1 MKIGMKSGEILVQ
14 EDRPLR
20 LHHAHDTEIS
30 CTAGTVWI
38 TSAGETTD
46 IILSAGQNHL
56 ARGNR
61 LILIE
66 GIGDAWIRLENK
78 ERPVFWRQAWA
89 ATRRLWQK
97 TISRKDQAASAPGWS
112 A

>member
-1 MKIGMKSGEILVQ
+1 MKIGMKSGDILVQ

-20 LHHAHDTEIS
+20 LHHAHDTIIS

-38 TSAGETTD
+38 TCTGETAD
-46 IILSAGQNHL
+46 IFLNAGQNHQ
-56 ARGNR
+56 ARSNR

-66 GIGDAWIRLENK
+66 GIGDAWIRLKNK

-89 ATRRLWQK
+89 ATRRQWQK
-97 TISRKDQAASAPGWS
+97 TINRKDQAASAPSWS